1 MIDFKKAILSILLIG
16 LSLFGMDAPGIKA
29 CCSTAGDKPYFSVI
43 LEKIKSL
50 SENKELSDSAKIDEI
65 NKNLK
70 LICSNLEKSKD
81 EKDSEY
87 GERLRLCMV
96 VNLIDSIRN
105 TLENQEHSLA
115 KSLKTLIDASGIN
128 EKISVNKEVNFDRVN
143 VGQNIVFKKG
153 NLIYAGK
160 AKNDIQQGRVFVTLE
175 ELCDENKKTDICM
188 KIGGFVID
196 PDDNKVGL
204 AADETIEDKFYK
216 ATIKAGKKVQ
226 LAINH
231 IKDKK

>member
-1 MIDFKKAILSILLIG
+1 MINLKKIVLSILFISS
-16 LSLFGMDAPGIKA
+16 SLFSMDAPGIKT
-29 CCSTAGDKPYFSVI
+29 CCSTVGDKPYFSVI

-50 SENKELSDSAKIDEI
+50 SENKALSDSAKIDEI

-105 TLENQEHSLA
+105 TVENQEHSLA
-115 KSLKTLIDASGIN
+115 KSLKTLIDASETN
-128 EKISVNKEVNFDRVN
+128 KNPSVDKEVNFDRVN
-143 VGQNIVFKKG
+143 VEQNIVFKKD
-153 NLIYAGK
+153 NIIYAGK
-160 AKNDIQQGRVFVTLE
+160 AKNDIQQGRVFITLE
-175 ELCDENKKTDICM
+175 ERCDENKKTVICM

-196 PDDNKVGL
+196 PEDNKVGL

-226 LAINH
+226 LAINY

>member
-1 MIDFKKAILSILLIG
+1 MINLKKIVLSILFISS
-16 LSLFGMDAPGIKA
+16 SLFSMDTPGIKT
-29 CCSTAGDKPYFSVI
+29 CCSTVGDKPYFSVI

-50 SENKELSDSAKIDEI
+50 SENKALSDSAKIDEI

-81 EKDSEY
+81 ETDSKYE
-87 GERLRLCMV
+87 ERIKLCM
-96 VNLIDSIRN
+96 LAQYIDSLKNILN
-105 TLENQEHSLA
+105 ESA
-115 KSLKTLIDASGIN
+115 KTRIDASEIN
-128 EKISVNKEVNFDRVN
+128 KTPSVDKEVNFDRVN
-143 VGQNIVFKKG
+143 VGQNIVFKND

-160 AKNDIQQGRVFVTLE
+160 AKNDIEKGRVFVTLE
-175 ELCDENKKTDICM
+175 ELCDENKKTDICI

-204 AADETIEDKFYK
+204 AADETIQDKFYK
-216 ATIKAGKKVQ
+216 ATIKAGKKVL

-231 IKDKK
+231 NKDKK